1 MKLKTKSEVSI
12 IKNFNM
18 SDLQYQDNF
27 EMAICN
33 TEVCCQYLV
42 SIILSY
48 CELSNKYKQVLTRL
62 KKAISFSYN
71 FDESTFMLKKLKI
84 KLNLK
89 S

>member
-1 MKLKTKSEVSI
+1 MKPKTESEVSI

-33 TEVCCQYLV
+33 IEVCCQCLV

-48 CELSNKYKQVLTRL
+48 CELFNKYKQVLTR
-62 KKAISFSYN
+62 
-71 FDESTFMLKKLKI
+71 
-84 KLNLK
+84 
-89 S
+89 